1 MTGVLFAP
9 NGRVTFNGDHFEGV
23 VIAKDGFYVTSGG
36 TDVEFRNIAYYIRNQ
51 EDYPFEN

>member
-1 MTGVLFAP
+1 MLFAP